1 MLSRLLKTKHGPIPK
16 ESRQYAHLRLFSFVI
31 TGLVMLGVLSTILFI
46 YQNIYLTIDR
56 TREQII
62 IDPIFTQEAIDF
74 ARLDSVQKAWDVKT
88 LGERLPILINPFLPA
103 QQNTTSTKL

>member
-1 MLSRLLKTKHGPIPK
+1 MLSRLLKIKM
-16 ESRQYAHLRLFSFVI
+16 ESTPGESKQYAHLRLFSLLI
-31 TGLVMLGVLSTILFI
+31 TGLVMLGVFSTVLFI

-74 ARLDSVQKAWDVKT
+74 ARLENVQKAWDEKTQTQTTKVKK
-88 LGERLPILINPFLPA
+88 NPFIIV
-103 QQNTTSTKL
+103 TSTPI

>member
-1 MLSRLLKTKHGPIPK
+1 MLSRLLKIKM
-16 ESRQYAHLRLFSFVI
+16 ESTPGESKQYAHLRLFSLLI
-31 TGLVMLGVLSTILFI
+31 TGLVMLGVFSTVLFI

-74 ARLDSVQKAWDVKT
+74 ARLENVQKAWDIKT
-88 LGERLPILINPFLPA
+88 RGERPTITINPFLSMPIS
-103 QQNTTSTKL
+103 TSSTKL